1 MTLPGLRRMTSATT
15 EIRALR
21 DEIAALRAEVSEL
34 RERVE
39 PRPAVR
45 RLPGVDRVCEWGPA
59 TYSGARRR

>member
-45 RLPGVDRVCEWGPA
+45 RSGVDRVCEWGPS
-59 TYSGARRR
+59 TYAGARRR